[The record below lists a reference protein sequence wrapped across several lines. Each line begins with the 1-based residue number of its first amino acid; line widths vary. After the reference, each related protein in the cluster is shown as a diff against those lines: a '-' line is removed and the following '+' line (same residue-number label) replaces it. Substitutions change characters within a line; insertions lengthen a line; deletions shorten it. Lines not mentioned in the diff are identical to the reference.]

1 VTPVPEK
8 RSVRRRRLMLRH
20 GRMRPIA
27 FRLMSGF
34 LLVIVI
40 ISVVFGVVG
49 TRLIGARIEAEAH
62 ANLRRDLNTA
72 REIYGTN
79 LASILHSVRA
89 AADRFYLNEALQAG
103 DLNGITTELARTRMN
118 EELDVLTVTDESG
131 VVLIRAANAGVVG
144 DEQHA
149 DELVRAVI
157 EQREPVAATSLIP
170 AEELRLESPLLAER
184 AHIQFVETPRAR
196 ERTETE
202 ETAGMMLKAAAPV
215 FAPDQRLIGIVYGGV
230 LLNHRSEIVDQIK
243 QTVFADSQYKGK
255 DIGAATIFQDD
266 VRISTTVRNQDDRR
280 AIGTHVTEDVYDRV
294 IREGG
299 PWIVRDYVVSD
310 WYLSA
315 YEPIRNI
322 GGDIIGILHAGIL
335 EEPYRDI
342 QRRSTMIFVLIALIG
357 AALAIALSYFISRKI
372 SIPIKQLVS
381 ASREVASG
389 NLDAKVTIRS
399 DRELADLADAFNSMA
414 SAWRTRDEKVKEFAK
429 KRIMESERLAI
440 VGQLAADVAHEINN
454 PLQGIVTYSHMLL
467 EKVEPDTPMGD
478 KINKIA
484 HQASRCTNIIRGLL
498 DFSRQRK
505 PHKRSARVKPVLHEC
520 VSLVEN
526 QALFHNI
533 EIVKHFDEELPKVVI
548 DPSQVEQVFMNMI
561 INAAEAMDGNGRL
574 TLTTRYDRFEN
585 AVQVDFGDTGHGI
598 SEENMERIFDP
609 FFTTKEV
616 GHGTGLGLAISFG
629 IVMEHNGSISVESE
643 VGVGTT
649 FTVRFP
655 VNADEGSAKNE

>member
-1 VTPVPEK
+1 
-8 RSVRRRRLMLRH
+8 
-20 GRMRPIA
+20 MRPIA

-49 TRLIGARIEAEAH
+49 TRLVRARIVAEAQ
-62 ANLRRDLNTA
+62 ANLRRDLNAA
-72 REIYGTN
+72 REIYSTN
-79 LASILHSVRA
+79 LGSVLHGVTA
-89 AADRFYLNEALQAG
+89 TADRFYLQEALQAG
-103 DLNGITTELARTRMN
+103 ALQGITAELARTRAN
-118 EELDVLTVTDESG
+118 EQLDVLTVTDAYG
-131 VVLIRAANAGVVG
+131 VVLIRAANPGSMG
-144 DEQHA
+144 DDQHA

-157 EQREPVAATSLIP
+157 ERHAPVSGTSLIP
-170 AEELRLESPLLAER
+170 AHELWLESPILAER
-184 AHIQFVETPRAR
+184 AHIEFVETPRAR
-196 ERTETE
+196 ERNETE

-215 FAPDQRLIGIVYGGV
+215 FAPDQRLIGIVYGGS
-230 LLNHRSEIVDQIK
+230 LLNRRSEIVDKIK
-243 QTVFADSQYKGK
+243 QTVFEDSQYEGK
-255 DIGAATIFQDD
+255 DIGTATIFQDD
-266 VRISTTVRNQDDRR
+266 VRISTTVRNEDDSR
-280 AIGTHVTEDVYDRV
+280 AIGTRVAAEVYDRV
-294 IREGG
+294 VREGDR
-299 PWIVRDYVVSD
+299 WMARAYVVND

-315 YEPIRNI
+315 YEPIRDL
-322 GGDIIGILHAGIL
+322 GGAIIGILYVGIL

-342 QRRSTMIFVLIALIG
+342 QRRSTMIFVVIALIG
-357 AALAIALSYFISRKI
+357 SALAIALSYVISRKI

-381 ASREVASG
+381 ASRDVATG

-399 DRELADLADAFNSMA
+399 DRELAELADAFNSMA

-467 EKVEPDTPMGD
+467 EKVDPETPMGD
-478 KINKIA
+478 KIGKIA

-505 PHKRSARVKPVLHEC
+505 PHKRSARIKPVLHEC

-533 EIVKHFDEELPKVVI
+533 EIVKNFDEELPKVVI

-561 INAAEAMDGNGRL
+561 INAAEAMHGNGRL

-585 AVQVDFGDTGHGI
+585 AVQVDFTDTGHGI
-598 SEENMERIFDP
+598 SDENMERIFDP

-655 VNADEGSAKNE
+655 VNADQGSIKNE

>member
-1 VTPVPEK
+1 
-8 RSVRRRRLMLRH
+8 
-20 GRMRPIA
+20 MRPIA

-49 TRLIGARIEAEAH
+49 TRLVRARIVAEAQ
-62 ANLRRDLNTA
+62 ANLRRDLNAA
-72 REIYGTN
+72 REIYSTN
-79 LASILHSVRA
+79 LGSVLHGVTA
-89 AADRFYLNEALQAG
+89 TADRFYLQEALQAG
-103 DLNGITTELARTRMN
+103 ALQGITAELARTRAN
-118 EELDVLTVTDESG
+118 EQLDVLTVTDAYG
-131 VVLIRAANAGVVG
+131 VVLIRAANPGSMG
-144 DEQHA
+144 DDQHA

-157 EQREPVAATSLIP
+157 ERHAPVSGTSLIP
-170 AEELRLESPLLAER
+170 AHELWLESPILAER
-184 AHIQFVETPRAR
+184 AHIEFVETPRAR
-196 ERTETE
+196 ERNETE

-215 FAPDQRLIGIVYGGV
+215 FAPDQRLIGIVYGGS
-230 LLNHRSEIVDQIK
+230 LLNRRSEIVDKIK
-243 QTVFADSQYKGK
+243 QTVFEDSQYEGK
-255 DIGAATIFQDD
+255 DIGTATIFQDD
-266 VRISTTVRNQDDRR
+266 VRISTTVRNEDDSR
-280 AIGTHVTEDVYDRV
+280 AIGTRVAAEVYDRV
-294 IREGG
+294 VREGDR
-299 PWIVRDYVVSD
+299 WMARAYVVND

-315 YEPIRNI
+315 YEPIRDL
-322 GGDIIGILHAGIL
+322 GGAIIGILYVGIL

-342 QRRSTMIFVLIALIG
+342 QRRSTMIFVVIALIG
-357 AALAIALSYFISRKI
+357 SALAIALSYVISRKI

-381 ASREVASG
+381 ASRDVASG

-399 DRELADLADAFNSMA
+399 DRELAELADAFNSMA

-467 EKVEPDTPMGD
+467 EKVDPETPMGD
-478 KINKIA
+478 KIGKIA

-505 PHKRSARVKPVLHEC
+505 PHKRSARIKPVLHEC

-533 EIVKHFDEELPKVVI
+533 EIVKNFDEELPKVVI

-561 INAAEAMDGNGRL
+561 INAAEAMHGNGRL

-585 AVQVDFGDTGHGI
+585 AVQVDFTDTGHGI
-598 SEENMERIFDP
+598 SDENMERIFDP

-655 VNADEGSAKNE
+655 VNADQGSIKNE